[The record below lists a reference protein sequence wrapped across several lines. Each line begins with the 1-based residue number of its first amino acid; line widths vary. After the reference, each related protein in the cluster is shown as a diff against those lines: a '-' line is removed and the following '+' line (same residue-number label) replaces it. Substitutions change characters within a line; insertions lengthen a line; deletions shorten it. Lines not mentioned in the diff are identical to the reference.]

1 MQLSMN
7 NKIKEVV
14 QLRPYDTTVLPY
26 SCYLGRVIC
35 VLGTRQKLT
44 HSVILVRC
52 VVFINLTLSYVH
64 RLMYY
69 RLYQLTQKEL

>member
-14 QLRPYDTTVLPY
+14 LLRPCDATVLTY
-26 SCYLGRVIC
+26 LCYLGRVIC
-35 VLGTRQKLT
+35 VLGTRRKLT

-52 VVFINLTLSYVH
+52 VGF
-64 RLMYY
+64 
-69 RLYQLTQKEL
+69 YQPDI